1 MYKPFDGLQIFFCS
15 KSPDNQ
21 KICGEEEQ
29 EGDQEVSWT
38 TRGCSVKAVL
48 FKNLC
53 KPIARKLLSLI
64 KIEATKGLLCNTVVF
79 SILAKS
85 LKISVEVH
93 IFLVKLQTVGYN
105 LFENEFLHCYALTI
119 WLKL

>member
-1 MYKPFDGLQIFFCS
+1 MVYKFFFCS

-64 KIEATKGLLCNTVVF
+64 KIEATKDLLCNTVVF

-85 LKISVEVH
+85 LKISVKVH
-93 IFLVKLQTVGYN
+93 VFLVKLQTVGYN
-105 LFENEFLHCYALTI
+105 LFENEFLHWYALTI